1 MNFERFSIRWKPNP
15 LLLAFLAGAYSQ
27 IASAADFSV
36 TTPNGQFAYIIN
48 GAKGNPGITLVRG
61 KTYTFAINTSFD
73 HPFAIG
79 TSIGGSAPPGVTGN
93 GVSSGTVTFK
103 VPTNAQDCVYY
114 CTVHDFGGPI
124 HMVDPPSHPVVKII
138 GLSVGTN
145 LVLTTTQATTNGFAF
160 IPEANTDLGTT
171 NWFALTVRSNRFFNG
186 TNEIFCGRPP
196 GTNAF
201 FRIRIQ

>member
-1 MNFERFSIRWKPNP
+1 MKIEKFFTCWKRNP
-15 LLLAFLAGAYSQ
+15 LL
-27 IASAADFSV
+27 IASIVSVCSQVALGADFSV
-36 TTPNGQFAYIIN
+36 TTPNDQFAYIIN
-48 GAKGNPGITLVRG
+48 GVNNNPGITLVRG
-61 KTYTFAINTSFD
+61 RTYTFAINTSFD

-79 TSIGGSAPPGVTGN
+79 TTIGAPAPPGVTGN
-93 GVSSGTVTFK
+93 GVNSGTITFK

-114 CTVHDFGGPI
+114 CVVHDFGGPI
-124 HMVDPPSHPVVKII
+124 HMIDPPIPPAVKIV

-160 IPEANTDLGTT
+160 IPEANPDLGST
-171 NWFALTVRSNRFFNG
+171 NWFALTVRSNRFFSG

-196 GTNAF
+196 GTNLF